1 MFDGAPSLRTP
12 VRELTGHTGV
22 VVSADWLPSGDQI
35 ITASWD
41 RTANLYDV
49 ETGELVQSLGGHD
62 LELTHTSAHPVQRL
76 VVTSSK
82 DTTFRL
88 WDFRESIH
96 SVSVF
101 QGHTEY
107 DYFFF
112 FKMYFRNI

>member
-1 MFDGAPSLRTP
+1 MA
-12 VRELTGHTGV
+12 
-22 VVSADWLPSGDQI
+22 ADWVPSGDQI

-41 RTANLYDV
+41 RTASLYDV

-88 WDFRESIH
+88 WDFREPIH

-107 DYFFF
+107 VHLKKNLILSNNLDL
-112 FKMYFRNI
+112 

>member
-1 MFDGAPSLRTP
+1 MK
-12 VRELTGHTGV
+12 ELLGHTGV
-22 VVSADWLPSGDQI
+22 VIAADWLPSGDQV

-41 RTANLYDV
+41 RTATLYDL
-49 ETGELVQSLGGHD
+49 ETGELVQSLSGHD

-88 WDFRESIH
+88 WDFREPIH

-101 QGHTEY
+101 QGHTE
-107 DYFFF
+107 
-112 FKMYFRNI
+112 